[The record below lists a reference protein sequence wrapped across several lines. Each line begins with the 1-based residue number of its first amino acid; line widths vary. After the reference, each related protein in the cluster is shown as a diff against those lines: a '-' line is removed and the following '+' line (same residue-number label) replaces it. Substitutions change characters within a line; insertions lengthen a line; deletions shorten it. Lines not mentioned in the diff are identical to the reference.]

1 MPILVDSCIL
11 IDVMTDDPTWAD
23 WSSRAIETAL
33 GNGEVLIINAL
44 ILAEC
49 SMGYERPEQVD
60 EALPAYIYQREHLPF
75 EAAFIAGRR
84 FLDYRRSGGERRSP
98 LPDFYI
104 GAHAEVSGYSLLTR
118 DARRFR
124 TYFPSVPLITPR
136 A

>member
-1 MPILVDSCIL
+1 VPILVDTCVL
-11 IDVMTDDPTWAD
+11 IDVATDDPRWGD
-23 WSSRAIETAL
+23 WSAQAL
-33 GNGEVLIINAL
+33 GDALTHGDPLIVNPL
-44 ILAEC
+44 ILAEF

-60 EALPAYIYQREHLPF
+60 EALPAHIYQREHLPF

-124 TYFPSVPLITPR
+124 TYFPAVPLITP
-136 A
+136 